1 MRNKRSGLRLWL
13 LAFIGFSLLH
23 AGWAFAAP
31 YDGPPDEQQH
41 ALRASGLL
49 NGGILSGDDY
59 RLDVARSLD
68 KNNTDFDQPSGA
80 LVNVHTNCFPMQAH
94 VAANCAEEPGG
105 DESTH
110 SQFVSAARYN
120 PVYYAVTSWPL
131 LPWPNW
137 RGIMLSRLLTSMLV
151 AAFLASAVVAA
162 SRWTRNRAV
171 VPGLLVAI
179 TPMTPHLAGAI
190 NPNGV
195 EIAGGIALFAAL
207 IVLVQDQKEGINRAA
222 VALACVSAGALVTPR
237 FLGAMWLLIILIAV
251 FVPARMGRV
260 KELVRSKTVR
270 IWSIVAVVA
279 LIGSVGWTRL
289 VSGVGIPAYRPT
301 DPFKDHLKVA
311 VLEVWPNVVNQMV
324 AVTGWAET
332 LMPRLIYVAWFMA
345 AGLLILGGFAMG
357 GRRDRLGLMALLVGS
372 FVPLLAAELLM
383 VNQIGWFNQG
393 RYFLAGA
400 VGLPMIGSYILANRG
415 VNPEQMRYI
424 TRMLAVLLI
433 PIHLICLAYTMMR
446 WQSGLKILNP
456 LKGSW
461 LPHYGAV
468 LPLVLG
474 TLGCAVLLVMY
485 WRASR
490 IPVEQPPPAS
500 DDDDKNVATPQ
511 LQTSA
516 A

>member
-1 MRNKRSGLRLWL
+1 LWL

-41 ALRASGLL
+41 ALRASGLMH
-49 NGGILSGDDY
+49 GGILSGDDY

-68 KNNTDFDQPSGA
+68 KNNTDFGQPSGA
-80 LVNVHTNCFPMQAH
+80 LVNVHTNCFPMQVH
-94 VAANCAEEPGG
+94 IAANCAEEPGG

-137 RGIMLSRLLTSMLV
+137 RGIMLSRLLTGMLV
-151 AAFLASAVVAA
+151 AAFLACAVVGAA
-162 SRWTRNRAV
+162 RWTRHRSVLA
-171 VPGLLVAI
+171 GLVVAI
-179 TPMTPHLAGAI
+179 TPMTAHLAGSI
-190 NPNGV
+190 NPNGL
-195 EIAGGIALFAAL
+195 EIAAGVSLFVAL
-207 IVLVQDQKEGINRAA
+207 IAILQEKQESLNRAA
-222 VALACVSAGALVTPR
+222 VALACISAGALVTPR
-237 FLGAMWLLIILIAV
+237 FLGAMWLAIILVAV
-251 FVPARMGRV
+251 LIPSRMGRI
-260 KELVRSKTVR
+260 KQLVRSRSVR
-270 IWSIVAVVA
+270 LWSLVAIVATLA
-279 LIGSVGWTRL
+279 SVGWTRL
-289 VSGVGIPAYRPT
+289 VSGVGVPAFRET
-301 DPFKDHLKVA
+301 DPFKENIKVA
-311 VLEVWPNVVNQMV
+311 VLEIWPNVVNQMV
-324 AVTGWAET
+324 AVTGWSEV

-357 GRRDRLGLMALLVGS
+357 GRRDRLGLLALLIGS

-383 VNQIGWFNQG
+383 VGQIGWFNQG

-400 VGLPMIGSYILANRG
+400 VGLPMIGAYVMANRG
-415 VNPEQMRYI
+415 ITAEQMRSI

-433 PIHLICLAYTMMR
+433 PIHLVCLAYTMMR
-446 WQSGLKILNP
+446 WQSGLKVLNP

-474 TLGCAVLLVMY
+474 VLGCAVLFGVY
-485 WRASR
+485 WVASR
-490 IPVEQPPPAS
+490 IPAELPPAEPTEDEAS
-500 DDDDKNVATPQ
+500 STPE
-511 LQTSA
+511 LQTASV
-516 A
+516 